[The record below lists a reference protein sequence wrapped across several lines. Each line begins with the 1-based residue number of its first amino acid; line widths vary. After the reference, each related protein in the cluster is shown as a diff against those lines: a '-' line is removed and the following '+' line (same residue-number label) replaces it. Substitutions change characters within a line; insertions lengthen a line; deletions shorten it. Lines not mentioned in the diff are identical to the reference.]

1 MLYSVFQ
8 HNTTYSICKEAICSR
23 VTRNM
28 QTAKKEQK
36 MKENKQNYL
45 EAQDLYDQYKKSVED
60 GQCTERLGEMF
71 ITLTNHILRS
81 PNFNRYPKEV
91 KEDLSGHA
99 IVKLMKSLKTVKLE
113 FTAQQ
118 IFNFA
123 TRTVYTAFL
132 SELGR
137 HYKFENTKRAA
148 TRKYLESSPFIDVRT
163 REDMISEIDSFE
175 ASLMEKKALRK
186 K

>member
-1 MLYSVFQ
+1 MGNYIDQ
-8 HNTTYSICKEAICSR
+8 KE
-23 VTRNM
+23 
-28 QTAKKEQK
+28 
-36 MKENKQNYL
+36 
-45 EAQDLYDQYKKSVED
+45 LYDEYKKSVEND
-60 GQCTERLGEMF
+60 QCTEKLGELF
-71 ITLTNHILRS
+71 LTLTYHILRS
-81 PNFNRYPKEV
+81 PNFNRYSYQI

-99 IVKLMKSLKTVKLE
+99 IVKLMKSLKTVNLAL
-113 FTAQQ
+113 TPQQ

-137 HYKFENTKRAA
+137 HYKYENTKRAA
-148 TRKYLESSPFIDVRT
+148 TRKYLESSPFIDVRI
-163 REDMISEIDSFE
+163 RDQMISEIDSFE

>member
-1 MLYSVFQ
+1 
-8 HNTTYSICKEAICSR
+8 
-23 VTRNM
+23 
-28 QTAKKEQK
+28 

-45 EAQDLYDQYKKSVED
+45 EAQDLYDEYKKSVEND
-60 GQCTERLGEMF
+60 QCTEKLGEMF
-71 ITLTNHILRS
+71 LTLTEHLLRS

-91 KEDLSGHA
+91 KEDLQGHA

-113 FTAQQ
+113 FTPHQ

-123 TRTVYTAFL
+123 TRTIYTAFL

-137 HYKFENTKRAA
+137 HYKNENTKRAA
-148 TRKYLESSPFIDVRT
+148 TRKYLENSPFIDVRI
-163 REDMISEIDSFE
+163 RDQMISEIDSFE

>member
-1 MLYSVFQ
+1 
-8 HNTTYSICKEAICSR
+8 
-23 VTRNM
+23 
-28 QTAKKEQK
+28 
-36 MKENKQNYL
+36 MKENKRIYL

-60 GQCTERLGEMF
+60 GQCTDKLGEMF
-71 ITLTNHILRS
+71 LTLTSHLLRS

-91 KEDLSGHA
+91 KEDLQGHA
-99 IVKLMKSLKTVKLE
+99 IVKLMKSLKTVNLE
-113 FTAQQ
+113 FTPHQ

-123 TRTVYTAFL
+123 TRAVYTAFL

-137 HYKFENTKRAA
+137 HYKYENTKRAA
-148 TRKYLESSPFIDVRT
+148 TRKYLESSPFIDVRI
-163 REDMISEIDSFE
+163 RDQMISDIDSFE

>member
-1 MLYSVFQ
+1 MGNYIDQ
-8 HNTTYSICKEAICSR
+8 KE
-23 VTRNM
+23 
-28 QTAKKEQK
+28 
-36 MKENKQNYL
+36 
-45 EAQDLYDQYKKSVED
+45 LYDEYKKSVED
-60 GQCTERLGEMF
+60 GQCTERLGELF
-71 ITLTNHILRS
+71 LTLADHILRS

-91 KEDLSGHA
+91 KEYLQGHA

-137 HYKFENTKRAA
+137 HYKFENLKRKVTKDYLMKADFISPQMKDQMIRDIDDFEKEVE
-148 TRKYLESSPFIDVRT
+148 RKKKET
-163 REDMISEIDSFE
+163 KAKKM
-175 ASLMEKKALRK
+175 KKAAK
-186 K
+186 

>member
-1 MLYSVFQ
+1 MGNY
-8 HNTTYSICKEAICSR
+8 ID
-23 VTRNM
+23 
-28 QTAKKEQK
+28 
-36 MKENKQNYL
+36 QN
-45 EAQDLYDQYKKSVED
+45 ELYDEYKKSVEND
-60 GQCTERLGEMF
+60 QCTEKLGLMF

-81 PNFNRYPKEV
+81 PSFNRYSKEL

-99 IVKLMKSLKTVKLE
+99 IVKLMKSLKTVNLA
-113 FTAQQ
+113 FTHQQ

-137 HYKFENTKRAA
+137 HYKQENIKRAA

-163 REDMISEIDSFE
+163 REDMISEIDAFQ

>member
-1 MLYSVFQ
+1 
-8 HNTTYSICKEAICSR
+8 
-23 VTRNM
+23 
-28 QTAKKEQK
+28 
-36 MKENKQNYL
+36 MKENKRNYL
-45 EAQDLYDQYKKSVED
+45 EAQDLYDEYKKSVED
-60 GQCTERLGEMF
+60 GQCTEKLGEMF
-71 ITLTNHILRS
+71 LTLTEHLLRS

-91 KEDLSGHA
+91 KEDLQGHA
-99 IVKLMKSLKTVKLE
+99 IVKLMKSLKTVKLD
-113 FTAQQ
+113 FTPHQ

-123 TRTVYTAFL
+123 TRTIYTAFL

-137 HYKFENTKRAA
+137 HYKQENIKRAA

>member
-1 MLYSVFQ
+1 
-8 HNTTYSICKEAICSR
+8 
-23 VTRNM
+23 
-28 QTAKKEQK
+28 
-36 MKENKQNYL
+36 MKENKRNYL
-45 EAQDLYDQYKKSVED
+45 DAQELYDQYKKSVED
-60 GQCTERLGEMF
+60 GQCTERLGELF
-71 ITLTNHILRS
+71 LTLTYHMLRS

-91 KEDLSGHA
+91 KEDLQGHA
-99 IVKLMKSLKTVKLE
+99 LEKLMKSLRTVKLE
-113 FTAQQ
+113 LTAQQ

-137 HYKFENTKRAA
+137 HYKQENIKRAA
-148 TRKYLESSPFIDVRT
+148 TRKYLENSPFIDVRT

>member
-1 MLYSVFQ
+1 
-8 HNTTYSICKEAICSR
+8 
-23 VTRNM
+23 
-28 QTAKKEQK
+28 
-36 MKENKQNYL
+36 MKENKRNYL
-45 EAQDLYDQYKKSVED
+45 EAEELYNEYKKSVED
-60 GQCTERLGEMF
+60 GKCTDKLGLMF

-81 PNFNRYPKEV
+81 PSFNRYPKEM
-91 KEDLSGHA
+91 KEDLQGHA
-99 IVKLMKSLKTVKLE
+99 IVKLIKSLSTVKLD
-113 FTAQQ
+113 FTPHQ

-123 TRTVYTAFL
+123 TRAVYTAFL

-137 HYKFENTKRAA
+137 HYKYENTKRAA

-163 REDMISEIDSFE
+163 REDMINEIDAFE

>member
-1 MLYSVFQ
+1 
-8 HNTTYSICKEAICSR
+8 
-23 VTRNM
+23 
-28 QTAKKEQK
+28 

-60 GQCTERLGEMF
+60 GQCTAKLGEMF
-71 ITLTNHILRS
+71 LTLTNHILRS

-91 KEDLSGHA
+91 KEDLQGHA
-99 IVKLMKSLKTVKLE
+99 IVKLMKSLKTVKLQL
-113 FTAQQ
+113 TTQQ

-137 HYKFENTKRAA
+137 HYKQENIKRAA
-148 TRKYLESSPFIDVRT
+148 TRKYLENSTFIDT
-163 REDMISEIDSFE
+163 RIRDQMINEIDAFE